1 MPTFPERI
9 RYIMSD
15 DQLPLLDD
23 TESARGG
30 IIATHPAQA
39 GTFIVYASKREVLER
54 DPVIL
59 WGVEEHGRAVP
70 ITMNGPW
77 DDIADAH
84 SFVLHP
90 TGDCSRYER
99 SWATLDQAVADLLLV
114 DN

>member
-1 MPTFPERI
+1 MNSRDA
-9 RYIMSD
+9 SNAD
-15 DQLPLLDD
+15 DIEM
-23 TESARGG
+23 TRGG

-39 GTFIVYASKREVLER
+39 GTFIVYASDLEVLKR

-77 DDIADAH
+77 DDIADAN

-99 SWATLDQAVADLLLV
+99 NWVDAAQAVADLLAV
-114 DN
+114 AK

>member
-1 MPTFPERI
+1 MNSRDASI
-9 RYIMSD
+9 AD
-15 DQLPLLDD
+15 DIDM
-23 TESARGG
+23 ARGG

-39 GTFIVYASKREVLER
+39 GTFIVYASDAEVLER

-59 WGVEEHGRAVP
+59 WGIEEHGRAVP

-77 DDIADAH
+77 DDIADSH

-99 SWATLDQAVADLLLV
+99 NWRDVEQAVADLLASSK
-114 DN
+114 

>member
-1 MPTFPERI
+1 MTSPEASI
-9 RYIMSD
+9 A
-15 DQLPLLDD
+15 D
-23 TESARGG
+23 TIEMTRGA

-39 GTFIVYASKREVLER
+39 GTFIVYASRREVLER

-77 DDIADAH
+77 DDIADSS

-99 SWATLDQAVADLLLV
+99 NWANLDQAVADLIPV
-114 DN
+114 DS

>member
-1 MPTFPERI
+1 MTSRDASI
-9 RYIMSD
+9 AD
-15 DQLPLLDD
+15 DIEM
-23 TESARGG
+23 TRGA

-39 GTFIVYASKREVLER
+39 GTFIVYASEREVLER
-54 DPVIL
+54 DPVVL

-77 DDIADAH
+77 DDIADAN

-99 SWATLDQAVADLLLV
+99 NWANLDQAVADLLAAERGDV
-114 DN
+114 

>member
-1 MPTFPERI
+1 MT
-9 RYIMSD
+9 SD
-15 DQLPLLDD
+15 QILNLDD
-23 TESARGG
+23 TGSPRGG
-30 IIATHPAQA
+30 IIATHPAHV

-99 SWATLDQAVADLLLV
+99 NWANVDQAVADLLAV
-114 DN
+114 AE

>member
-1 MPTFPERI
+1 MT
-9 RYIMSD
+9 D
-15 DQLPLLDD
+15 DQLPHSDD

-39 GTFIVYASKREVLER
+39 GTFIVYASKQEVLER
-54 DPVIL
+54 NPVIL

-99 SWATLDQAVADLLLV
+99 SWANLDQAVADLLLT
-114 DN
+114 DS